1 LREAFER
8 LNALSTDEAEGEL
21 LKCCGSTLW
30 ARRMAETRPFHDLQ
44 KLLAD
49 ADSIWR
55 TLEKEDWLEAFS
67 RHPKIGEKESERE
80 QARAARNWSEQEQ
93 SGTHSAD
100 EETRHA
106 LADAN
111 REYAQKFG
119 YIYIICA
126 TGKTAD
132 EMLFILKER
141 LHNEPDTEIRVAAE
155 EQLKITHLR
164 LQKLLEKQES
174 DEKQESGVRSQKPE

>member
-1 LREAFER
+1 M
-8 LNALSTDEAEGEL
+8 NALSTEEAEAEL

-30 ARRMAETRPFHDLQ
+30 ARRMAEVRPFQELQ
-44 KLLAD
+44 GLLAN
-49 ADSIWR
+49 ADSIWWA
-55 TLEKEDWLEAFS
+55 LEKEDWLEAFS
-67 RHPKIGEKESERE
+67 RHPKIGEKESERA

-100 EETRHA
+100 EETRRA

-141 LHNEPDTEIRVAAE
+141 LHNDADKEIRVAAE

-164 LQKLLEKQES
+164 LQKLLEGQNPEA
-174 DEKQESGVRSQKPE
+174 RSQKPEGNKN